1 MNLYTIIDNK
11 LSFIDN
17 ALSHYSSI
25 EDEATPLEEVFDEP
39 VIVKDETTKTD
50 DKNYKGVSIAY
61 LIVNLGKQPKI
72 KSGYLFVV
80 DFFNLI
86 ENKQP
91 IPYKRE

>member
-1 MNLYTIIDNK
+1 M
-11 LSFIDN
+11 
-17 ALSHYSSI
+17 
-25 EDEATPLEEVFDEP
+25 FDEP
-39 VIVKDETTKTD
+39 VIVNDKITKKD

-61 LIVNLGKQPKI
+61 LIVNLGKQQKI